1 MTATTRRTAGRR
13 AATVVIGA
21 VGATALLAGCAQE
34 VPTPVAE
41 EPFDGPMVSVEQEE
55 AVVTDVAAV
64 LTKADEERDA
74 GLLKPRV
81 AGPAL
86 EVRSS
91 QLEVAAER
99 EDNSLVTDIPTDVLR
114 SILPTTQT
122 WPRATFTITEPTEDL
137 EVNRLVA
144 YQQSSARDNYRLWAW
159 VQLIPGTTMP
169 NFADPELIGSEAVA
183 ADDDSLQVTPTE
195 AMAQYADLVTRGT
208 EDSENAAAFEL
219 PSESQDLVA
228 RVQADARSVR
238 EDDAFGEADGSYA
251 LKFVPQSDLVAVRTS
266 DGGAVVMG
274 ALDGN
279 VRIKVEEDGEIN
291 PLTETQQALV
301 GDADATNELY
311 VEYTDQVALYVPP
324 AGSEELMRPLGFS
337 HVAVAADTS
346 IPDKKNTDRK
356 G

>member
-13 AATVVIGA
+13 AATVAIGA
-21 VGATALLAGCAQE
+21 AGAVALLAGCAQE
-34 VPTPVAE
+34 VPTPTAE
-41 EPFDGPMVSVEQEE
+41 EPFTGPMVTVEQED
-55 AVVTDVAAV
+55 AVVADVASV
-64 LTKADEERDA
+64 LTEASEERDA
-74 GLLKPRV
+74 KLLKARV
-81 AGPAL
+81 TGPAL

-91 QLEVAAER
+91 QLKVAAER
-99 EDNSLVTDIPTDVLR
+99 KDDSLVTDIPTDVLR

-122 WPRATFTITEPTEDL
+122 WPRVSYTITEPTADL

-144 YQQSSARDNYRLWAW
+144 YQQASARDNYRLWAW

-169 NFADPELIGSEAVA
+169 NFADPELIGSDAVTP
-183 ADDDSLQVTPTE
+183 DDDSLAVTP
-195 AMAQYADLVTRGT
+195 ADALAQYADLVTKGT
-208 EDSENAAAFEL
+208 DDSKNAAAFEL
-219 PSESQDLVA
+219 PSGSQDLVA
-228 RVQADARSVR
+228 RVQADASSVR
-238 EDDAFGEADGSYA
+238 ENDGFGEADGEYA
-251 LKFVPQSDLVAVRTS
+251 LTFVPQGDLVAVRTS

-291 PLTETQQALV
+291 PLTETQKALV
-301 GDADATNELY
+301 GDKDATNELY

-324 AGSEELMRPLGFS
+324 AGSEELMRPLGYS

-356 G
+356 K